1 MGLPGF
7 EPGSTGPKPIMITR
21 LHHNPNKITINRA
34 FINIVRS
41 TPEQLH
47 ELKGFIQRVQSR
59 VAGALDNLINI
70 KKEKGKLKK
79 CEIRQSYGIFKE
91 VN

>member
-1 MGLPGF
+1 
-7 EPGSTGPKPIMITR
+7 
-21 LHHNPNKITINRA
+21 
-34 FINIVRS
+34 
-41 TPEQLH
+41 LH